1 MVNHIQTNQN
11 KRLKTEVA
19 ETLPINIFNTEQ
31 GQSTTGLNGQ
41 FIHFQLLIDC
51 LLRMKSTKIERNDL
65 IKLCRT
71 QYKNNARELSIID
84 EFEKGYS
91 SNHAIWWYTRQ
102 SFVYRLLNKALRV
115 QNIQLIYLFRFFIR
129 DLHKQLCTHRCPTT
143 IYVYRGQLMVN
154 EELQILKN
162 SVGKYISI
170 NSFFS
175 TSFNRNLA
183 LHFSQELDQY
193 ERVIFEI
200 EADPCLAHE
209 KPFADI
215 SSHSCFPDESEVL
228 FMLGSIFQLSS
239 IKQTEDQIWT
249 IHMTLSSGNDHDL
262 KPIFEHMKNQHSQ
275 DQTDLL
281 SFGHLLR
288 NMGKFEDA
296 ENYYRRLLAALPK
309 DSQDL
314 GRCYHALG
322 IIAYEKADYEG
333 SLRLH
338 TNALKI
344 KLRSVK
350 SDDPYLANSYNS
362 IGAIYER
369 KTDYQ
374 RALQSFHKSLIILEQ
389 TFGKDHPKVA
399 ICLNN
404 IAGIYRIEERYNEAL
419 KCNQKA
425 LTIRE
430 NHLPADHPDIGASHS
445 NIGIIY
451 RCLGEYDHAIE
462 HHNRSLAI
470 QQKSLPSKHPQIA
483 STLNNVGLVYED
495 KADYRQALEYYEKAA
510 LIYRS
515 ALPSTHPNIIKTEQF
530 IKRVVSKIK

>member
-1 MVNHIQTNQN
+1 M
-11 KRLKTEVA
+11 KKEVA
-19 ETLPINIFNTEQ
+19 ETLPINIFNTEHE
-31 GQSTTGLNGQ
+31 QSTTGLNGQ

-65 IKLCRT
+65 IKLCKT
-71 QYKNNARELSIID
+71 QYQNNARELSIID
-84 EFEKGYS
+84 EFDQTYS
-91 SNHAIWWYTRQ
+91 SSDAIWWYTRQ

-129 DLHKQLCTHRCPTT
+129 DLYKQLCTHRCPA
-143 IYVYRGQLMVN
+143 IIRVYRGQLMVN
-154 EELQILKN
+154 DELQILKN

-183 LHFSQELDQY
+183 LHFSQELDEY

-200 EADPCLAHE
+200 EADPCLTDE

-215 SSHSCFPDESEVL
+215 SHHSCFPDESEVL
-228 FMLGSIFQLSS
+228 FMLGSIFQLIS
-239 IKQTEDQIWT
+239 IEQTEDQIWI
-249 IHMTLSSGNDHDL
+249 IHMALCSGNDHDL

-296 ENYYRRLLAALPK
+296 ENYYRRLLASLPK

-322 IIAYEKADYEG
+322 IIAYEKADYER

-338 TNALKI
+338 KNALKI

-362 IGAIYER
+362 IGTIYER
-369 KTDYQ
+369 KKDYQ
-374 RALQSFHKSLIILEQ
+374 RALKSFQKALIILEQ

-399 ICLNN
+399 ICWNN
-404 IAGIYRIEERYNEAL
+404 IAGIYRMKGRYNDAL

-425 LTIRE
+425 LAIRE
-430 NHLPADHPDIGASHS
+430 KHLPADHPDIGASHS

-470 QQKSLPSKHPQIA
+470 QQKSLPSKHPQTA
-483 STLNNVGLVYED
+483 STLTNVGLVYED

-510 LIYRS
+510 LIYRP

-530 IKRVVSKIK
+530 IKRVVSKMK